1 MARNSFAKRK
11 FYNRNRSNFKRT
23 FARERDKINDSIIQ
37 FMNQTNISETETTA
51 NERESE
57 NETAEQTSD
66 FHSTLRDW
74 ALRYNIRTYCL
85 RDLLKILRSIGV
97 PFIPKDPATFLR
109 TPNVIETERIANGE
123 FWYAGISKNLRRIL
137 QAAEEP
143 MELNLNIHVDG
154 MQLFNSSSKQFWPI
168 LGQIHGW
175 YTNSNDCS

>member
-1 MARNSFAKRK
+1 MKWQEI
-11 FYNRNRSNFKRT
+11 RSLKEN
-23 FARERDKINDSIIQ
+23 SIIAIVRSS
-37 FMNQTNISETETTA
+37 NG
-51 NERESE
+51 
-57 NETAEQTSD
+57 
-66 FHSTLRDW
+66 HSHVKGIKSMIKSLRDW

-97 PFIPKDPATFLR
+97 PFILKDPATFLR

-137 QAAEEP
+137 QAADEP
-143 MELNLNIHVDG
+143 MELSLNIHVDG
-154 MQLFNSSSKQFWPI
+154 MRLFNSSSKQFWPI